1 MARQR
6 VLAARA
12 GPRTRQLKGSTLL
25 TPCMILLPLVQKLGA
40 TEPSPRP
47 AVQSRVRYLS
57 IAK

>member
-1 MARQR
+1 
-6 VLAARA
+6 
-12 GPRTRQLKGSTLL
+12 
-25 TPCMILLPLVQKLGA
+25 MILLPLVQKLGA